1 MNHMTAASSPGPVPG
16 NSPKTSPSSTSG
28 RLIVVEGVDGAGKS
42 TLIQSLA
49 ASLQAR
55 GISVRCSREPT
66 FGVHGMALRNAAKVQ
81 RLAPERELELLIADR
96 QEHLRTLIEPALAK
110 GEWVLL
116 DRYYF
121 STVAYQGAAGLDR
134 AYLLAV
140 NEAFARKPDLLLI
153 LDLPVAE
160 SIKRIAARGVAR
172 DDFEQD
178 QTLHAVRET
187 FLGFAA
193 LPYAVLIDARQTPEA
208 IAKLALEASFALK

>member
-1 MNHMTAASSPGPVPG
+1 MKLSVEP
-16 NSPKTSPSSTSG
+16 G

-42 TLIQSLA
+42 TLIKSLA

-55 GISVRCSREPT
+55 GRSVLCSREPT
-66 FGVHGMALRNAAKVQ
+66 FGVHGMALRNAAKLQ
-81 RLAPERELELLIADR
+81 RLPPERELELLILDR
-96 QEHLRTLIEPALAK
+96 KEHLRSLIEPALAK
-110 GEWVLL
+110 GDWVLL

-121 STVAYQGAAGLDR
+121 STVAYQGAAGLDQG
-134 AYLLAV
+134 YLLAV

-172 DDFEQD
+172 DDFERD
-178 QTLHAVRET
+178 DTLHAVRET

-193 LPYAVLIDARQTPEA
+193 LPYAVLIDANQAPPRIAELAMQA
-208 IAKLALEASFALK
+208 ISALPQSQSR